1 MIDSPVRQGKQML
14 RHYPLP
20 AETAKLSAASLRRT
34 GEEEPV
40 VAGLH
45 VEFVEELRGVLER
58 RHRVEHVGV
67 VLHRLLRLR
76 HGGWAASAG
85 RELTRHLLLEHQLRQ
100 AHTSGV
106 RETKAAQST
115 AQGVRLTLLWSSF

>member
-1 MIDSPVRQGKQML
+1 MIDSPVRQGSKLML
-14 RHYPLP
+14 RL
-20 AETAKLSAASLRRT
+20 AKLLATPLRRT
-34 GEEEPV
+34 GEEEAV

-67 VLHRLLRLR
+67 VLRFLLRLG

-85 RELTRHLLLEHQLRQ
+85 RELARHLLLEHQLRQ

-115 AQGVRLTLLWSSF
+115 AQGIRLTLLCSSF